1 MSVQFC
7 LALLALSSLTAASD
21 PVCEDLLKPLENRS
35 RVAGK
40 WIFHAGVSDT
50 GDIMGVLK
58 DVNSSWIKLTPIPG
72 SEDMTLRW
80 GDKINGK
87 CVYGNINYTTPR
99 NDSKVTLTFN
109 ETDHLHTLRH
119 LGSCTDC
126 ILWTDTTEEAITGR
140 NLYIFTKTGKLDDL
154 DLEVVK
160 QQAACLKF
168 PTELFFAD
176 ITDMAAQLVV
186 ALLAFTSL
194 SVASDP
200 NCTELVKP
208 LVLDS
213 HSPIYGRWVLHVGT
227 WDQPGLKSDLVSVN
241 GSWVDL
247 SASSDSGVMTIYWA
261 DRLEDKCLQ
270 GLANATIS
278 GMTSHTTF
286 NINGHTSYHDG
297 KYYETCSDCLLS
309 EDTTFLPDGKS
320 KGRYFFLFTRTGALE
335 PSELEIF
342 KKQAECLQFLPEY
355 YFGGTDLCPDER
367 EPAPPAAENTES
379 QTDEEPTAQ

>member
-1 MSVQFC
+1 
-7 LALLALSSLTAASD
+7 
-21 PVCEDLLKPLENRS
+21 
-35 RVAGK
+35 
-40 WIFHAGVSDT
+40 
-50 GDIMGVLK
+50 
-58 DVNSSWIKLTPIPG
+58 
-72 SEDMTLRW
+72 
-80 GDKINGK
+80 
-87 CVYGNINYTTPR
+87 
-99 NDSKVTLTFN
+99 
-109 ETDHLHTLRH
+109 
-119 LGSCTDC
+119 
-126 ILWTDTTEEAITGR
+126 
-140 NLYIFTKTGKLDDL
+140 
-154 DLEVVK
+154 
-160 QQAACLKF
+160 
-168 PTELFFAD
+168 
-176 ITDMAAQLVV
+176 MAAQLVV

-194 SVASDP
+194 SAASDP

-208 LVLDS
+208 LLLDS

-278 GMTSHTTF
+278 GMTSHTT
-286 NINGHTSYHDG
+286 Y
-297 KYYETCSDCLLS
+297 
-309 EDTTFLPDGKS
+309 TTLLPDGKS

-367 EPAPPAAENTES
+367 EPAPPTAENTES

>member
-58 DVNSSWIKLTPIPG
+58 NVNSSWMKITPIPG

-87 CVYGNINYTTPR
+87 CMYGGINYTFSG
-99 NDSKVTLTFN
+99 NDTKVTFN
-109 ETDHLHTLRH
+109 FKDTDHLHIGRH

-126 ILWTDTTEEAITGR
+126 ILWTDTTVRPGKEEAITGR

-168 PTELFFAD
+168 PPEFFFGD
-176 ITDMAAQLVV
+176 I
-186 ALLAFTSL
+186 
-194 SVASDP
+194 
-200 NCTELVKP
+200 
-208 LVLDS
+208 
-213 HSPIYGRWVLHVGT
+213 
-227 WDQPGLKSDLVSVN
+227 
-241 GSWVDL
+241 
-247 SASSDSGVMTIYWA
+247 
-261 DRLEDKCLQ
+261 
-270 GLANATIS
+270 
-278 GMTSHTTF
+278 
-286 NINGHTSYHDG
+286 
-297 KYYETCSDCLLS
+297 
-309 EDTTFLPDGKS
+309 
-320 KGRYFFLFTRTGALE
+320 
-335 PSELEIF
+335 
-342 KKQAECLQFLPEY
+342 
-355 YFGGTDLCPDER
+355 TDLCPEE
-367 EPAPPAAENTES
+367 EPAATEVK
-379 QTDEEPTAQ
+379 EEEH